1 MRSYV
6 MKRENKYFT
15 VVSSSEAMTVGGG
28 SKVSDAAEIIG
39 YLVGKW
45 VAICKKKLQEKEVG
59 TASV

>member
-1 MRSYV
+1 

-15 VVSSSEAMTVGGG
+15 VISGSEAMTVDGG

-45 VAICKKKLQEKEVG
+45 VAIMKNRSKERY
-59 TASV
+59 AEAYR

>member
-15 VVSSSEAMTVGGG
+15 VISSSEAMTVGGG
-28 SKVSDAAEIIG
+28 SKLSDAAEIIG

-45 VAICKKKLQEKEVG
+45 VAIMKKNSEKKDVR
-59 TASV
+59 ACCI